1 MAEKFIII
9 VDGEVASVFQPNPK
23 DGPGYDKIVAIF
35 KSDPKII
42 HVTDSISNR
51 DLISEGWRYVN
62 GEFLPPM

>member
-9 VDGEVASVFQPNPK
+9 VDGEVASVFQPNPN

-42 HVTDSISNR
+42 HVTDNIPNR
-51 DLISEGWRYVN
+51 DLISEGWLYVN
-62 GEFLPPM
+62 GEFSPPA